1 VYGFPGERTYAYPAE
16 KAVISNEQAPMSK
29 QTMCADN
36 LFLLGELLQG
46 AGEYMTRSKNH
57 ADDEDRFMIELAREQ
72 IPQLRLA
79 LRTLDKSLTELDG
92 QLRARLKDGEKS
104 AELPAKPERRARKA
118 SSGG

>member
-1 VYGFPGERTYAYPAE
+1 
-16 KAVISNEQAPMSK
+16 MSK

-46 AGEYMTRSKNH
+46 AGEYVTRSRHH
-57 ADDEDRFMIELAREQ
+57 AEDEDRFMIELAREQ

-79 LRTLDKSLTELDG
+79 LRNLERSLVELDG
-92 QLRARLKDGEKS
+92 HLKERLAGNGNESEQQKK
-104 AELPAKPERRARKA
+104 ANRRCKKA

>member
-1 VYGFPGERTYAYPAE
+1 
-16 KAVISNEQAPMSK
+16 MSK

-46 AGEYMTRSKNH
+46 AGEYVSRSRNR

-72 IPQLRLA
+72 IPHLRLA
-79 LRTLDKSLTELDG
+79 LRNLDRSLTELDSHLK
-92 QLRARLKDGEKS
+92 QRLGVVANEPEPSKKV
-104 AELPAKPERRARKA
+104 ERRYRKA

>member
-1 VYGFPGERTYAYPAE
+1 
-16 KAVISNEQAPMSK
+16 MSK

-46 AGEYMTRSKNH
+46 ASEYVTRSRHH

-72 IPQLRLA
+72 IPHLRLA
-79 LRTLDKSLTELDG
+79 LRNLERSLADLDG
-92 QLRARLKDGEKS
+92 HLKQRLGT
-104 AELPAKPERRARKA
+104 AENASEPSKKPERRARKA

>member
-1 VYGFPGERTYAYPAE
+1 
-16 KAVISNEQAPMSK
+16 MSK

-46 AGEYMTRSKNH
+46 AGEYVTRSRNH

-72 IPQLRLA
+72 IPHLRLA
-79 LRTLDKSLTELDG
+79 LRNLERSLADLDG
-92 QLRARLKDGEKS
+92 HLKQRLGT
-104 AELPAKPERRARKA
+104 AENSSEPPKKPERRVRKA